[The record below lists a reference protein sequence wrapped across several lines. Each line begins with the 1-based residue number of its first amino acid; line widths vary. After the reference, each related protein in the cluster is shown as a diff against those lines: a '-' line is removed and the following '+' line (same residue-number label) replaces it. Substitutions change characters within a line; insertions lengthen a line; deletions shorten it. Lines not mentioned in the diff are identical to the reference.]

1 MSHKLQVKQVDFI
14 NVQQDITKIKVLVID
29 DAGNVYWN
37 DIAGGGTYTNED
49 PVPVTIGGIL
59 AGSTFNN
66 VPMQDMW
73 TALLYPYQVPEFL
86 TFTVSGSS
94 TNEVGQALPLTL
106 SFTWNSSNDD
116 NVQPNSIRIYD
127 ITGNLLTGQPSDGV
141 NVPYTYPSAVVRT
154 STGSYTWTIEGLT
167 TKGSN
172 YIKTASKNWYW
183 RIYWGTNSSTLMPS
197 ESFIESLLNK
207 PLLGSRA
214 GTYQFLGNDYKYLAI
229 PNQYGVPSSIV
240 YNGLPFALADST
252 DGYLYGSGNITYT
265 QVTITNSFGQSETYN
280 VFRSKNPLIGAVY
293 MLVS

>member
-37 DIAGGGTYTNED
+37 DVAGGGTYTNEE

-127 ITGNLLTGQPSDGV
+127 VTGNLLTGQLSDGV
-141 NVPYTYPSAVVRT
+141 NVSYTYATAVVRT
-154 STGSYTWTIEGLT
+154 STGSYTWTIEGQT

-183 RIYWGTNSSTLMPS
+183 RIYWGTSSSTLMPS

-229 PNQYGVPSSIV
+229 PNQYGVPNSIM

-280 VFRSKNPLIGAVY
+280 VFRSKNPLVGAVY